1 MTLLCGLKS
10 QIAFVQT
17 NGFFH
22 EIVVTIFHNMFIFC
36 LPVFFLF
43 CCFTFLHKRKE
54 PLNIYLGRISDLK
67 LNTILGISTFQ
78 PMLSPP
84 SSSQA
89 RRFPRPMGGLLTG
102 SPDA

>member
-54 PLNIYLGRISDLK
+54 PLNIFLGRISDLK
-67 LNTILGISTFQ
+67 LNTQFWGSQ
-78 PMLSPP
+78 PFNPCFHLHLLH
-84 SSSQA
+84 
-89 RRFPRPMGGLLTG
+89 RRADFLAPWEGF
-102 SPDA
+102 